1 MSEKKKVNSSLKI
14 FLTIVL
20 LITISILGYILLK
33 GDKVESLKTEE
44 QRIKK
49 IKENLVALI
58 PDKYEVVEKN
68 YEALSSESDSCI
80 FLYEIY
86 PKEYSDIE
94 KEYLNKAFLIY
105 CKDTNTAILDNQVG
119 EVRYSN
125 EEDRWLFVYG
135 ETITPQEEK
144 QYGENLVTITELGGS
159 HASSNYYIVRIDGSD
174 ELVILSVPSFHRIR
188 CETYDENGVETMKKD
203 CIEFITSMGMPAD
216 CSESVPDEVY
226 ENYYNDLLEI
236 LRDI

>member
-14 FLTIVL
+14 FPAIVL

-33 GDKVESLKTEE
+33 DDKVDSLKTEE
-44 QRIKK
+44 QRIEE

-105 CKDTNTAILDNQVG
+105 CKDINTAILDNQVG

-125 EEDRWLFVYG
+125 EEDRWLFIYG

-174 ELVILSVPSFHRIR
+174 ELVILSVPTWNRIR
-188 CETYDENGVETMKKD
+188 CDVLEEGLEKEKCEEYLDSLWKETNAEAYVPREIYDG
-203 CIEFITSMGMPAD
+203 
-216 CSESVPDEVY
+216 
-226 ENYYNDLLEI
+226 YYNDLLGI
-236 LRDI
+236 LKNI